1 MVRNRVFFIVK
12 IIFCWVRHT
21 LSVYCILLPRKI
33 TTHLNIT
40 VVGILCQDILNIGSY
55 FVNKLCDFI
64 IVINYIGLSGTQK
77 KKKFRGSCHWKSS
90 LGIRVLDGWEPLL
103 AKYNVTSIY
112 QYQIFSDIKRG
123 IKRSFALN
131 AWAWQFNL
139 FSSLIILDRFS
150 SPVKPYSQ
158 QSSFSRSIGGR
169 SCQKNIATT
178 GSLTMTHLSLSI
190 AWSAWLPLM
199 PHNNPLITWYE
210 FLTPPAIYRYNY
222 MWIYIFL

>member
-77 KKKFRGSCHWKSS
+77 KKS
-90 LGIRVLDGWEPLL
+90 LEDL
-103 AKYNVTSIY
+103 ATENLHLA
-112 QYQIFSDIKRG
+112 FG
-123 IKRSFALN
+123 FLMAE
-131 AWAWQFNL
+131 NL
-139 FSSLIILDRFS
+139 F
-150 SPVKPYSQ
+150 
-158 QSSFSRSIGGR
+158 
-169 SCQKNIATT
+169 
-178 GSLTMTHLSLSI
+178 
-190 AWSAWLPLM
+190 
-199 PHNNPLITWYE
+199 
-210 FLTPPAIYRYNY
+210 
-222 MWIYIFL
+222 